1 MTNDLMS
8 PLFAALQRGQALP
21 RFTLPQWESVMGQA
35 RQTRLLGRLATAYA
49 DQQALAS
56 LETGPQRYLQSALHW
71 VARQHREVRWEV
83 DRIER
88 ALADIDTPIVLLKG
102 AAYLMADLPPARG
115 RLFADIDIMVER
127 GHIAAV
133 EDALFAAGWISGDR
147 DAYTQRYYRE
157 WMHELPPLQHVH
169 RHTVIDVH
177 HTIAPPTS
185 RFAVE
190 GQRLLQRCVAL
201 KGSKRLHV
209 LDPLD
214 MVLHSAV
221 HLFQEGEFD
230 HGLRDLL
237 DMNDLVL
244 HFSASAGFWEALFA
258 RAVEL
263 GMQVPLYH
271 ALVHL
276 QRLFGTAPPAGEPVD
291 VDALRPSWLGR
302 RVMGAL
308 LSRALRPMHPSCRV
322 PQGAPARWLLYV
334 RSHYLRMP
342 MHLVLPHL
350 ARKAWMRQFAKPEGE
365 QDALPGAPKP

>member
-1 MTNDLMS
+1 MS

-21 RFTLPQWESVMGQA
+21 TYSLRQWESVLGQA
-35 RQTRLLGRLATAYA
+35 RQTRLLGRLATAHA
-49 DQQALAS
+49 DHRALES
-56 LETGPQRYLQSALHW
+56 LAPGPRRYLQSALHW
-71 VARQHREVRWEV
+71 VERQHREVRWEV

-88 ALADIDTPIVLLKG
+88 ALAHVATPIVLLKG
-102 AAYLMADLPPARG
+102 AAYLMAGLPPARG
-115 RLFADIDIMVER
+115 RLFADIDIMVAAS
-127 GHIAAV
+127 HISEV
-133 EDALFAAGWISGDR
+133 EDALFAAGWICGDR

-185 RFAVE
+185 RFAVD
-190 GQRLLQRCVAL
+190 GQRLLQRRVAL
-201 KGSKRLHV
+201 NGSRRLFV
-209 LDPLD
+209 LDHLD

-244 HFSASAGFWEALFA
+244 HFSTRDGFWVELFA
-258 RAVEL
+258 RATEL

-276 QRLFGTAPPAGEPVD
+276 QRLFGTAPPAATPVD
-291 VDALRPSWLGR
+291 VNALRPSWLGR
-302 RVMGAL
+302 HVMGAL
-308 LSRALRPMHPSCRV
+308 LSRALRPMHPSCTV
-322 PQGAPARWLLYV
+322 PQGAAARWLLYV

-350 ARKAWMRQFAKPEGE
+350 VRKAWMRQFAKPENE
-365 QDALPGAPKP
+365 QQGLPGAPRV